1 MFNND
6 IKSASLVIASVLVF
20 FCTQSV
26 FAQSNET
33 AKKGFKITKDT
44 VLNVG
49 LSITPEYESNIT
61 KASENST
68 TTDNLTGTT
77 ENLETVSDMVLHY
90 SPNLRIKL
98 DDMSKTVGMSLF
110 FDYNHYLGLEDK
122 SASKKLSD
130 LDIKSELLGE
140 FNKNGFVIFDFKNTF
155 GRTATPDGQE
165 ISGKHK
171 NILENFIMGLGF
183 KNIEDTL
190 YGKIQAGVD
199 FNYLEQSKDNKAYR
213 DYNYVSVVGDIFG
226 RWKFLP
232 RTMLFMKVAFRY
244 QDFYESAVRDD
255 SRSMPLNVFA
265 GLMGQVT
272 PYISTKIS
280 GGYSA
285 NFGKEIKHDYNAN
298 AEIIFKYNEST
309 FMNVGYLK
317 SMRPSAYFQY
327 YSTHRAYLNFKQ
339 KFARVFLAGVD
350 LSYSYISFGKNIQY
364 NSNLYSDTTPADD
377 LDSNPDTLD
386 YQENLDNG
394 AVLQHFI
401 YGSFKGR
408 NDHMI
413 VLNPYISYSI
423 LSWLGLKLSYEM
435 EYRKTDYYKE
445 IQAVYTDASDSARNY
460 DRTVKTYFDYINH
473 RVLLTIALDY

>member
-1 MFNND
+1 MSKIINTTNLA
-6 IKSASLVIASVLVF
+6 ILIAFVF

-26 FAQSNET
+26 FAQSKDV

-61 KASENST
+61 KASEDST
-68 TTDNLTGTT
+68 STDNITNTVKKVKI
-77 ENLETVSDMVLHY
+77 VSDMVLHY

-110 FDYNHYLGLEDK
+110 FDYNHYMGIEDK
-122 SASKKLSD
+122 KASKKLSD

-140 FNKNGFVIFDFKNTF
+140 FNKNGFIIFDFKNTF

-171 NILENFIMGLGF
+171 NILDNFIIGLGF

-199 FNYLEQSKDNKAYR
+199 FNYLEQSKDNKAYK
-213 DYNYVSVVGDIFG
+213 DYNYVSFVSDAFG

-232 RTMLFMKVAFRY
+232 RTMMFMKVSFRY
-244 QDFYESAVRDD
+244 QDYYESSVRKD

-272 PYISTKIS
+272 PHISAKLS
-280 GGYSA
+280 AGYSA
-285 NFGKEIKHDYNAN
+285 VFSNDTKHDYNAN
-298 AEIIFKYNEST
+298 AELIFKYNEST
-309 FMNVGYLK
+309 FLNVGYLRNT
-317 SMRPSAYFQY
+317 RPAAYFQH
-327 YSTHRAYLNFKQ
+327 YSIHRAYLNFKQ
-339 KFARVFLAGVD
+339 KFARSFLASTD
-350 LSYSYISFGKNIQY
+350 FSYSYISFGKNIEY
-364 NSNLYSDTTPADD
+364 NKAVYTDASPADD
-377 LDSNPDTLD
+377 LDSNTDTLD
-386 YQENLDNG
+386 YQETLDNG
-394 AVLQHFI
+394 SNIQHFVL
-401 YGSFKGR
+401 GSFKDR
-408 NDHMI
+408 NDHLI
-413 VLNPYISYSI
+413 VLNPSLSYNI
-423 LSWLGLKLSYEM
+423 LSWLGLKLSYEL

-445 IQAVYTDASDSARNY
+445 VKAIYTDASDSDRNY
-460 DRTVKTYFDYINH
+460 NRTVKTHFDFINH
-473 RVLLTIALDY
+473 RVLFTIALDY

>member
-1 MFNND
+1 MFNNG
-6 IKSASLVIASVLVF
+6 IKSVSLVFVSVLVLL
-20 FCTQSV
+20 CTQSV
-26 FAQSNET
+26 VAQSNEA

-49 LSITPEYESNIT
+49 LSIIPEYESNTT

-68 TTDNLTGTT
+68 STDNLTGTT
-77 ENLETVSDMVLHY
+77 ENFETISDMVLHY

-98 DDMSKTVGMSLF
+98 DDQSKTVGMSLF

-140 FNKNGFVIFDFKNTF
+140 FNKNGFLIFDFKNTF

-199 FNYLEQSKDNKAYR
+199 FNYLEQSKDNKVYR
-213 DYNYVSVVGDIFG
+213 DYNYVSFVGDIFG

-232 RTMLFMKVAFRY
+232 RTMIFMKAAFRY
-244 QDFYESAVRDD
+244 QDFYESSVRDD

-265 GLMGQVT
+265 GLMGQMT
-272 PYISTKIS
+272 PHISTKIS

-285 NFGKEIKHDYNAN
+285 NFGKETRHDYNAN
-298 AEIIFKYNEST
+298 AELIFKYNNST

-350 LSYSYISFGKNIQY
+350 SSYSYISFGKSVEFNGVKYAIDLSNTDNSINVY
-364 NSNLYSDTTPADD
+364 NSSDDRGAAITSIIPTAD
-377 LDSNPDTLD
+377 
-386 YQENLDNG
+386 
-394 AVLQHFI
+394 
-401 YGSFKGR
+401 R
-408 NDHMI
+408 NDHLLL
-413 VLNPYISYSI
+413 LNPYISYSI

-445 IQAVYTDASDSARNY
+445 IQAVYTDASAPAYN
-460 DRTVKTYFDYINH
+460 RTVNTHFDYINH
-473 RVLLTIALDY
+473 RVLFTIALDY